1 MSEFVVIIHPAEE
14 GGYWAEIPVL
24 PGCYVQG
31 ETLDELLAE
40 APEVIESHLEAL
52 REDGQ
57 EIPGEEQFVLATV
70 RVPSP
75 SAA

>member
-1 MSEFVVIIHPAEE
+1 MSEFVVIIHRAEE

-40 APEVIESHLEAL
+40 APEVIESHVEAL

-57 EIPGEEQFVLATV
+57 CGAG
-70 RVPSP
+70 
-75 SAA
+75 

>member
-1 MSEFVVIIHPAEE
+1 MSEFVVIIHRAEE

-40 APEVIESHLEAL
+40 APEVIESHLQAL

>member
-1 MSEFVVIIHPAEE
+1 MIHPAEE
-14 GGYWAEIPVL
+14 GGYWAEVPVL
-24 PGCYVQG
+24 SGCYVQG
-31 ETLDELLAE
+31 ESLDELLAE

-57 EIPGEEQFVLATV
+57 EIPGGEQFVLATV
-70 RVPSP
+70 RVRSP

>member
-1 MSEFVVIIHPAEE
+1 MDYVIVIHPAEE
-14 GGYWAEIPVL
+14 GGYWAEVPVL

-52 REDGQ
+52 REDGK
-57 EIPGEEQFVLATV
+57 ETPAEEQFVLATV